1 MAGKRPIVDW
11 VGLGVIV
18 TLLLGLGGVLHTR
31 LNRIEDQVGAIR
43 TEMRGMDR
51 SLARIEGLIE
61 GAGLFRPADGSP
73 TGD

>member
-31 LNRIEDQVGAIR
+31 LNGIEDQVGAIR
-43 TEMRGMDR
+43 NEVRGMDR
-51 SLARIEGLIE
+51 RLARIEGLIE
-61 GAGLFRPADGSP
+61 GAGLFRPADAP
-73 TGD
+73 ALGD

>member
-43 TEMRGMDR
+43 NEVRGMDR
-51 SLARIEGLIE
+51 RLARIEGLIK
-61 GAGLFRPADGSP
+61 GAGLFRP
-73 TGD
+73 GDAPALGD